1 MSRLSIA
8 LRWLSHSKSTG
19 KIVFIYIYKVNDR
32 RGKPDKPF
40 FVFKTSSTKAKISL
54 SMNRDEDHFVKS
66 YYCFFKYGKPKICR
80 DFATLTASVLSSVL
94 KTIPAGNHG
103 SKE

>member
-8 LRWLSHSKSTG
+8 LRRLSHSKSTG
-19 KIVFIYIYKVNDR
+19 KIAFIYIYKVNDR

-54 SMNRDEDHFVKS
+54 SMNRDDHFVKS
-66 YYCFFKYGKPKICR
+66 YYCFF
-80 DFATLTASVLSSVL
+80 
-94 KTIPAGNHG
+94 
-103 SKE
+103 